1 MKLFDKFFINDE
13 LAYKKFNNPDISI
26 DKLFNII
33 DNKNI
38 WDLKEAKTYLN
49 FLYKYKIQYNKNN
62 NNKYD
67 KKIDIYIS
75 YLKNIISNLN
85 DFQNH
90 LLTLVAT
97 IFLPLSFITGFFG
110 MNFKSMGV
118 PSRKSGILTI
128 DNAGAK
134 LLIVSFLIIIFI
146 SYFFYKVLKIY

>member
-1 MKLFDKFFINDE
+1 MKLFDQFFINDE

-49 FLYKYKIQYNKNN
+49 FLYKYKIEYDKNN

-118 PSRKSGILTI
+118 PSRNDGILTI